1 MIKVYGIPTCS
12 TVRNARKFFKENE
25 IEIEFI
31 NFKKTS
37 VGCEEVDSWLEHQ
50 SMDVLFNN
58 RGAKYR
64 TLKLKDLNLDEAGKR
79 EWLCKENMLFKRPV
93 VEFEGQVI
101 VGWDEEKYRKIF
113 IK

>member
-1 MIKVYGIPTCS
+1 MIKVYGIPTCD

-37 VGCEEVDSWLEHQ
+37 VGCEEVDLWLEHQ

-58 RGAKYR
+58 RGTKYR

-93 VEFEGQVI
+93 IEFKGQVI
-101 VGWDEEKYRKIF
+101 VGFDEEKYNKIF
-113 IK
+113 ID